1 MSRPPSSQAPRPARL
16 ALATALGL
24 GLAATASPV
33 LAAEGASSSHPVR
46 PAAVD
51 IPHVEGEAK
60 IDGVM
65 DEAFWSKAT
74 KVDLGIETRPAE
86 NTPAE
91 VKTTAYIAEDGKN
104 VLIAFVA
111 EDPNPKQ
118 IRAFLRDRDAAYN
131 DDFVGV
137 VLDTFDDERRGY
149 EFFVNPLGAQMD
161 LVIDDT
167 TGNEDDS
174 WDGIWDSAGKITETG
189 YVVELEIPLSTL
201 RFQGGKDIQTWGADF
216 LRFRPRDL
224 RYRLSTQKMERGVN
238 CYLCQISR
246 IRGFH
251 DVKPGSNLEI
261 TPTLTMRYAQSRD
274 LPPSDFSSEGLKF
287 DAGADLKW
295 GPTPNMTVNA
305 TINPD
310 FSQVEADTGQLDVNN
325 TFALFYPE
333 KRPFF
338 LEGADYFS
346 SPNTLVYTR
355 NVNDPDLGLRV
366 TGRSGAST
374 YGVFAARDTVTD
386 LLIPGV
392 YGSGLQRYD
401 FASTDGALRYRYDLN
416 KEAFIGALATV
427 RRGEDYE
434 NQVQAVDGKWQHGAH
449 TAIGQYIHTSTTD
462 PAAYGGGKSEGDSW
476 YGEYDYSTRNWFA
489 FAFKQHFD
497 DGFRADLGFIG
508 QVGYDPDFLGATRHV
523 GGDKDDPWNPLP
535 LTFRW
540 SGMRRTDDTLL
551 DFTRESWVGAN
562 GPLQSY
568 YEIGHV
574 ERDKQWNG
582 VRFPENIWRVRA
594 NLTPWRGVTFS
605 LFARNGDRVD
615 LANTKLARQTTISP
629 SITLNLGASTTLSI
643 NHNYETLRRDGSYV
657 YEANLTDLRLS
668 YQFNLRQRL
677 RLAILRNDFKADPA
691 LYDPIRFP
699 TGVPEHQRTIDTQLI
714 YSYKI
719 NPRTALYAGYADNY
733 FGGDVETMFS
743 TPGNADYDYF
753 PVFQSNR
760 ALFVKIGYAWEK

>member
-1 MSRPPSSQAPRPARL
+1 MSPPLPFAAPRRARL
-16 ALATALGL
+16 ALATSLFLAALG
-24 GLAATASPV
+24 AAGSV
-33 LAAEGASSSHPVR
+33 QAAEGSARPTR

-65 DEAFWSKAT
+65 DEAFWQTAT
-74 KVDLGIETRPAE
+74 KVDLPIETRPSE
-86 NTPAE
+86 NTPAD

-111 EDPNPKQ
+111 EDPDPKQ
-118 IRAFLRDRDAAYN
+118 IRAFLRDRDSAYD

-137 VLDTFDDERRGY
+137 VLDTFDDERRAY

-161 LVIDDT
+161 LIIDDT

-174 WDGIWDSAGKITETG
+174 WDGIWDSAGRITETG
-189 YVVELEIPLSTL
+189 FVVEMEIPLSTM

-216 LRFRPRDL
+216 LRFRPRAL
-224 RYRLSTQKMERGVN
+224 RYRLASQKNERGVN
-238 CYLCQISR
+238 CYLCQASR

-261 TPTLTMRYAQSRD
+261 TPTLTVRYAQSRD
-274 LPPSDFSSEGLKF
+274 LPPSDFGSEGVKF
-287 DAGADLKW
+287 DAGADIKW

-355 NVNDPDLGLRV
+355 NVNDPDVGLRV
-366 TGRSGAST
+366 TGRSGAGT
-374 YGVFAARDTVTD
+374 YGVFVARDTVTD

-401 FASTDGALRYRYDLN
+401 FASNDGALRYRYDLN
-416 KEAFIGALATV
+416 KEAFVGVLATV
-427 RRGEDYE
+427 RRGDDYE

-449 TAIGQYIHTSTTD
+449 TVIGQYIHTSTTD
-462 PAAYGGGKSEGDSW
+462 PAAYGGGDSDGDSW

-489 FAFKQHFD
+489 FAFKQRFD

-508 QVGYDPDFLGATRHV
+508 QVGYDQDFWGVTRHWW
-523 GGDKDDPWNPLP
+523 GDKDDVFNHITLN
-535 LTFRW
+535 FRW
-540 SGMRRTDDTLL
+540 NDMHRTDDVLL
-551 DFTRESWVGAN
+551 DITRESWVGAN

-574 ERDKQWNG
+574 ERDKLWNG
-582 VRFPENIWRVRA
+582 VRFDEELWRIRA
-594 NLTPWRGVTFS
+594 QLTPWRGVELA
-605 LFARNGDRVD
+605 LFARTGDRVD
-615 LANTKLARQTTISP
+615 LANTKLGKVLTVNP
-629 SITLNLGASTTLSI
+629 SATFNIGRSTTLTV
-643 NHNYETLRRDGSYV
+643 NHNYERLSRDGGDVYV
-657 YEANLTDLRLS
+657 ANLTDLRLS

-677 RLAILRNDFKADPA
+677 RMAVLRNDLKLDPS
-691 LYDPIRFP
+691 LYDPSLYP
-699 TGVPEHQRTIDTQLI
+699 TGVPPHQRTIDTQLI

-733 FGGDVETMFS
+733 FGGDVETGIS
-743 TPGNADYDYF
+743 LPGSPDYDFY

-760 ALFVKIGYAWEK
+760 AVFLKIGYAWEK

>member
-1 MSRPPSSQAPRPARL
+1 MRLALFFEATRPARL
-16 ALATALGL
+16 ACAASLLLGL
-24 GLAATASPV
+24 LAGAPTAQ
-33 LAAEGASSSHPVR
+33 AAEGGARPVR

-65 DEAFWSKAT
+65 DEAFWSQAT
-74 KVDLGIETRPAE
+74 KVDLGIETRPAD
-86 NTPAE
+86 NTPAD

-104 VLIAFVA
+104 VLVAFVA
-111 EDPNPKQ
+111 EDPDPKQ

-137 VLDTFDDERRGY
+137 VLDTFDDERRAY
-149 EFFVNPLGAQMD
+149 EFFANPLGAQMD

-174 WDGIWDSAGKITETG
+174 WDGIWDSAGRITETG
-189 YVVELEIPLSTL
+189 FVVEFEIPLSTL

-224 RYRLSTQKMERGVN
+224 RYRLSSQKMERGVS
-238 CYLCQISR
+238 CYICQIGR

-261 TPTLTMRYAQSRD
+261 TPTLTVRYAQGRD
-274 LPPSDFSSEGLKF
+274 FPGTPWTSEGVKF
-287 DAGADLKW
+287 DAGADIKW

-355 NVNDPDLGLRV
+355 NVNDPDIGLRV
-366 TGRSGAST
+366 TGRGLGGA
-374 YGVFAARDTVTD
+374 YGVFVARDTVTD

-401 FASTDGALRYRYDLN
+401 FASNDAALRDRYDIN
-416 KEAFIGALATV
+416 KEAFVGVLATV
-427 RRGEDYE
+427 RRGDDYE
-434 NQVQAVDGKWQHGAH
+434 NTVAAVDGKWQHGAH
-449 TAIGQYIHTSTTD
+449 TLIGQYIDTRTTD
-462 PAAYGGGKSEGDSW
+462 PFAYGGGESEGASW

-489 FAFKQHFD
+489 FAFKQRFD
-497 DGFRADLGFIG
+497 DGFRSDLGFIG
-508 QVGYDPDFLGATRHV
+508 QVGYDQDYFGVTRHWW
-523 GGDKDDPWNPLP
+523 GEKDDLFNHVTLN
-535 LTFRW
+535 FRW
-540 SGMRRTDDTLL
+540 NDMHRTDDVLL
-551 DFTRESWVGAN
+551 DITREGWIGAN

-568 YEIGHV
+568 YELGRV
-574 ERDKQWNG
+574 ERDKLWNG
-582 VRFPENIWRVRA
+582 VRFEEKIWRIRA
-594 NLTPWRGVTFS
+594 QLQPWRGVNLS
-605 LFARNGDRVD
+605 LFARTGDRVD
-615 LANTKLARQTTISP
+615 LANTQIGKVLTINP
-629 SITLNLGASTTLSI
+629 NVTLNLGRSTTLSV
-643 NHNYETLRRDGSYV
+643 NHNYERLSRDGGNVYV
-657 YEANLTDLRLS
+657 ANLTDLRLS

-677 RLAILRNDFKADPA
+677 RLAILRNDLKLDPSLFDPG
-691 LYDPIRFP
+691 LYP
-699 TGVPEHQRTIDTQLI
+699 TGVPPHQRSIDTQLI

-733 FGGDVETMFS
+733 FGGDVETGMS
-743 TPGNADYDYF
+743 VPGSPDYDYY

-760 ALFVKIGYAWEK
+760 AVFMKIGYAWEK

>member
-1 MSRPPSSQAPRPARL
+1 MTSTLAAAAPRPARL

-24 GLAATASPV
+24 ALLATAAPV
-33 LAAEGASSSHPVR
+33 RAAEGSSARPVR
-46 PAAVD
+46 PAPVD

-65 DEAFWSKAT
+65 DEPFWQGAR
-74 KVDLGIETRPAE
+74 KVEIAIETSPAD
-86 NTPAE
+86 NVPAD

-111 EDPNPKQ
+111 EDPDPKQ

-161 LVIDDT
+161 LVMDDT

-174 WDGIWDSAGKITETG
+174 WDGIWDSAGKITEHG
-189 YVVELEIPLSTL
+189 FVVEMEIPLSTM
-201 RFQGGKDIQTWGADF
+201 RFQGGKDVQTWGADF
-216 LRFRPRDL
+216 LRFRPRDS
-224 RYRLSTQKMERGVN
+224 RHRMSSQKMVRGVN

-246 IRGFH
+246 VSGFH

-261 TPTLTMRYAQSRD
+261 TPTLTVRYAQSRD

-287 DAGADLKW
+287 DAGADIKW

-310 FSQVEADTGQLDVNN
+310 FSQIEADTAQLDVNN
-325 TFALFYPE
+325 TFALFFPE

-338 LEGADYFS
+338 LEGADYFN
-346 SPNTLVYTR
+346 SPNQLVYTR
-355 NVNDPDLGLRV
+355 NVNDPDIGLRV
-366 TGRSGAST
+366 TGRSGSGT

-386 LLIPGV
+386 LLLPGV
-392 YGSGLQRYD
+392 YGSSLTRYD
-401 FASTDGALRYRYDLN
+401 FASSDAALRYRYDLS
-416 KEAFIGALATV
+416 KEAFVGVLATM

-449 TAIGQYIHTSTTD
+449 TVIGQYIHTSTQD
-462 PAAYGGGKSEGDSW
+462 PASAGGAKSDGDSY
-476 YGEYDYSTRNWFA
+476 YGEYDYSTRNWYA
-489 FAFKQHFD
+489 FAFKQRFD

-508 QVGYDPDFLGATRHV
+508 QVGYDQDFWGVTRHWWGDKGATWNHV
-523 GGDKDDPWNPLP
+523 TLN
-535 LTFRW
+535 FRW
-540 SGMRRTDDTLL
+540 SGSRRTDDVLL
-551 DFTRESWVGAN
+551 DFTRESWLGAN

-574 ERDKQWNG
+574 ERDKLWND
-582 VRFPENIWRVRA
+582 VRFRENLYRIRA
-594 NLTPWRGVTFS
+594 QLTPWRGVKLA
-605 LFARNGDRVD
+605 LFARHGDRVD
-615 LANTKLARQTTISP
+615 LANTKLGKVTTIEP
-629 SITLNLGASTTLSI
+629 TITLNLGRSTTLSVD
-643 NHNYETLRRDGSYV
+643 HNYEKLSRDGGNVYV
-657 YEANLTDLRLS
+657 ANLTDLRLS

-677 RLAILRNDFKADPA
+677 RLAVLRNDLKLDSSLFNSGD
-691 LYDPIRFP
+691 YP

-733 FGGDVETMFS
+733 FGGDVES
-743 TPGNADYDYF
+743 GLSVPGNPDYDFY

-760 ALFVKIGYAWEK
+760 AVFLKIGYAWEK